1 MIKIKRIYDTIE
13 VTDGIRILVDR
24 LWPRGVRR
32 SSQKVDYWAKDVA
45 PSNEL
50 RKWFG
55 HDPSK
60 WEEFRKRY
68 IEELET
74 ENNGA
79 LEKFILRIKGNDTI
93 TLLYSS
99 KDVEHNNAIVL
110 AEVLKKELEKAT
122 TT

>member
-1 MIKIKRIYDTIE
+1 
-13 VTDGIRILVDR
+13 
-24 LWPRGVRR
+24 
-32 SSQKVDYWAKDVA
+32 YWAKDVA